1 MKRRLSLCLLISIL
15 LCGCSS
21 VEPFQRIH
29 LTRWGTTWDGPTD
42 FERAVDEDTEV
53 ECSVEY
59 TFARSF
65 YLYRITPRKL
75 TMEDARAFA
84 AALGVTLEINA
95 IQDWENRDPNGVVR
109 LRKNIL
115 EFEKPAVGAGGELPD
130 DETLIRKTEELLK
143 ALPTVGEAYV
153 CTDLRAGVQ
162 GGPGIPIKSLV
173 MNRVVDGLPVS
184 DEDRCVVYYAA
195 EGLISLKISLYDY
208 EKTGES
214 LPMLTLADALKQA
227 TDPEDPDAFDLHDA
241 QALTSPADVLEF
253 DKVTLLYYNQWSNG
267 CDILQPV
274 FVLEGYAKNGQ
285 EKVKLT
291 FRVIA
296 IAQRFTFESI
306 PTGE

>member
-42 FERAVDEDTEV
+42 FERAVNEDTEV
-53 ECSVEY
+53 ECSVED

-65 YLYRITPRKL
+65 YLYRITPRQL

-95 IQDWENRDPNGVVR
+95 LQDPENRDPNGVVR
-109 LRKNIL
+109 LRENTL
-115 EFEKPAVGAGGELPD
+115 DFEKPARKGTGELPS
-130 DETLIRKTEELLK
+130 DETLIRHASELLK
-143 ALPTVGEAYV
+143 SLPAVGGDYI
-153 CTDLRAGVQ
+153 CTEIRSVVS
-162 GGPGIPIKSLV
+162 GGSGIPLKRLE
-173 MNRVVDGLPVS
+173 MNRVVDGLTVA
-184 DEDRCVVYYAA
+184 DEDRCTMSYAA
-195 EGLISLKISLYDY
+195 EGLISLEISLYDY

-227 TDPEDPDAFDLHDA
+227 TEPEDTDAFDLHDA
-241 QALTSPADVLEF
+241 KALTSPATLLEF
-253 DKVTLLYYNQWSNG
+253 DEVTLLYYNQWSNG

-296 IAQRFTFESI
+296 IAQRYTFESI
-306 PTGE
+306 PIGE